1 MQVLALLPG
10 RGIKDMADL
19 EGPEPWT
26 AGLQIA
32 LGCQQQLI
40 HQAVAQMAV
49 IRQQGIGQGQT
60 TGRIGTGTLALGRA
74 QRKAAGFLKTSGGE
88 LPAQAA
94 LSLLFGP
101 QAPRGNRIG

>member
-1 MQVLALLPG
+1 MQGLALLPG

-19 EGPEPWT
+19 KGPEPWT

-49 IRQQGIGQGQT
+49 IRQQGIGQG
-60 TGRIGTGTLALGRA
+60 
-74 QRKAAGFLKTSGGE
+74 
-88 LPAQAA
+88 
-94 LSLLFGP
+94 
-101 QAPRGNRIG
+101 